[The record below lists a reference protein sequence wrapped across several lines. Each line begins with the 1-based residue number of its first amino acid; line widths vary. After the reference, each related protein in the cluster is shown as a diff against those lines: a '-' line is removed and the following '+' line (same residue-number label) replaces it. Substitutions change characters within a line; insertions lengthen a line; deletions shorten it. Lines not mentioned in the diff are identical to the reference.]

1 MRFARVK
8 PLDAILATAEKKS
21 LHRSL
26 GALQLTLFGIGCVIG
41 TGIFVLTSAG
51 AQKAGPGLML
61 AFAIAGAICIVAALC
76 YAEIAAM
83 IPVAGSAYTYT
94 YSVMGELL
102 AWTVGWALVLEYAVA
117 ASAVSVGW
125 SGYFSGT
132 ILNEF
137 LGIQLPAYLAAGPL
151 ALGGAPGGLINL
163 PALVIALLVT
173 WLLMIGTSESAK
185 VNAVL
190 VAIKVT
196 ALTAFIILT
205 LPATE
210 VEKFNPF
217 LPAGVFGGFG
227 SGIGAVGAAATI
239 FFAYVGFDA
248 VSTAAEETRDPQ
260 KNVPI
265 GLVGSLLFCTVFYIL
280 VAAGAIG
287 ASPTGGQPIL
297 GPNGIPFPAGSA
309 ELARQCALPQ
319 YSEWLV
325 CSNEAL
331 AHVLREIGYS
341 SIGNMLG
348 IAAFVALPSVI
359 LILLFGQTRIFFVM
373 SRDGLLP
380 EKLSTIHPKWKTP
393 YIVTAITGAVVA
405 VAAAF
410 LPVGALADIA
420 NAGTLYAFMMVAIAV
435 MMLRKTEPNRPRK
448 FKTPALWLLGPLT
461 IAGTIF
467 LFLNLPFEAMI
478 VLPAWAAI
486 GLVIYYLYGYRHS
499 HLGRGIVEVPETDVD
514 SLEPRVAGIG
524 GEGGPVTRD

>member
-1 MRFARVK
+1 MKFARVK

-137 LGIQLPAYLAAGPL
+137 FGIQLPAWLAAGPL

-205 LPATE
+205 LPAAE
-210 VEKFNPF
+210 AEKFNPF

-287 ASPTGGQPIL
+287 ASPTGGQPIM

-514 SLEPRVAGIG
+514 KLEPNIAGIG

>member
-1 MRFARVK
+1 MKFARVK
-8 PLDAILATAEKKS
+8 PLDAILATAKKKS
-21 LHRSL
+21 LHPTL
-26 GALQLTLFGIGCVIG
+26 GWFQLTLFGIGCVIG

-61 AFAIAGAICIVAALC
+61 AFAIAGLICIVAALC

-125 SGYFSGT
+125 SGYFTGT

-137 LGIQLPAYLAAGPL
+137 FGITLPTYLTAGPL
-151 ALGGAPGGLINL
+151 WLGGAPGGFVNL
-163 PALVIALLVT
+163 PAIVIALLVT

-196 ALTAFIILT
+196 ALTAFIVLT
-205 LPATE
+205 VPKTE
-210 VEKFNPF
+210 MANFNPF
-217 LPAGVFGGFG
+217 LPAGIFGGFG

-248 VSTAAEETRDPQ
+248 VSTAAEETKNPQ
-260 KNVPI
+260 RNVPI
-265 GLVGSLLFCTVFYIL
+265 GLIGSLGFCTIFYIL
-280 VAAGAIG
+280 VAAGAVGTI
-287 ASPTGGQPIL
+287 GGQPIL
-297 GPNGIPFPAGSA
+297 GPNGIPFPAGSE

-319 YSEWLV
+319 YAEMLV

-331 AHVLREIGYS
+331 AHVLREIGFS
-341 SIGNMLG
+341 AVGNMLG

-373 SRDGLLP
+373 ARDGLLP
-380 EKLSTIHPKWKTP
+380 EGLSKIHPKWKTP
-393 YIVTAITGAVVA
+393 YVVTAITGGIVA
-405 VAAAF
+405 FAAAF
-410 LPVGALADIA
+410 LPVGQLADIA

-435 MMLRKTEPNRPRK
+435 MMLRKTDPNRERL
-448 FKTPALWLLGPLT
+448 FRTPMLWLVGPAT
-461 IAGTIF
+461 IAGCIF

-478 VLPAWAAI
+478 VLPAWGAI
-486 GLVIYYLYGYRHS
+486 GMVIYYLYGYKAS
-499 HLGRGIVEVPETDVD
+499 HLGKGIVEVPEDDPGVV
-514 SLEPRVAGIG
+514 SH
-524 GEGGPVTRD
+524 